1 MKTLVT
7 GGAGFIGSHLC
18 DELLDRG
25 HEVTV
30 LDDLSTGKFENIQH
44 LDPNPLFHVI
54 IDTVLNNRLVE
65 ELVKECDTVF
75 HLAAAVGVKLIVQQP
90 VRTIM
95 TNIRGTEVVLSNASR
110 YRRRVLLV
118 STSEVYG
125 KSDRPT
131 FSENDDRVMGPTSAN
146 RWSYATTKAVDE
158 FLALAYWRERGLPT
172 VIARLFNIVGPRQ
185 TGRYGMVIPRFVEQA
200 LRNKPLTV
208 YADGQQTR
216 CFSYVG
222 DIVPALIDLV
232 ECPRAIGEIFN
243 IGSTEEITI
252 EELAHKVITLC
263 ESDSTVKHVPYE
275 EVYGEGF
282 EDMHRRVPNI
292 SKVGQ
297 YIDYSPKSDLDQ
309 TIRTVIDHFRNS
321 MDQ

>member
-1 MKTLVT
+1 MKALVT

-25 HEVTV
+25 NEVTV

-44 LDPNPLFHVI
+44 LDANPRFRVL
-54 IDTVLNNRLVE
+54 IDTVLNERLVE
-65 ELVKECDTVF
+65 ELTKECDTVF
-75 HLAAAVGVKLIVQQP
+75 HLAAAVGVKLIVEEP

-110 YRRRVLLV
+110 YRRRVLVV

-131 FSENDDRVMGPTSAN
+131 FNENDDRVMGPTSAN

-158 FLALAYWRERGLPT
+158 FLALAYWRERGLPA

-200 LRNKPLTV
+200 LRSEPLTV
-208 YADGQQTR
+208 YADGEQAR

-222 DIVPALIDLV
+222 DIVPALIDLI
-232 ECPRAIGEIFN
+232 ECPRAVGEIFN
-243 IGSTEEITI
+243 LGSTEEITI
-252 EELAHKVITLC
+252 EGLAHKVIAMC
-263 ESDSTVKHVPYE
+263 QSDSTVKHVPYE

-282 EDMHRRVPNI
+282 EDMHRRVPDL
-292 SKVGQ
+292 SKVAR
-297 YIDYSPKSDLDQ
+297 YIDYAPKSDLDQ
-309 TIRTVIDHFRNS
+309 TVQTVIEYFRS
-321 MDQ
+321 LMDK

>member
-1 MKTLVT
+1 MKALVT

-18 DELLDRG
+18 DELLNRG

-30 LDDLSTGKFENIQH
+30 LDDLSTGRFENVHH
-44 LDPNPLFHVI
+44 LEANSRFRVL
-54 IDTVLNNRLVE
+54 IDTVLNERLVE
-65 ELVKECDTVF
+65 ELTKGCDTVF
-75 HLAAAVGVKLIVQQP
+75 HLAAAVGVKLIVEQP

-110 YRRRVLLV
+110 YRRRVLV
-118 STSEVYG
+118 ASTSEVYG

-131 FSENDDRVMGPTSAN
+131 FNENDDRVMGPTSAN

-158 FLALAYWRERGLPT
+158 FLALAYWRERGLPA

-200 LRNKPLTV
+200 LRNEPLTV
-208 YADGQQTR
+208 YADGQQAR
-216 CFSYVG
+216 CFGYVG

-232 ECPRAIGEIFN
+232 ECPRAVGEIFN
-243 IGSTEEITI
+243 LGSTEEISI
-252 EELAHKVITLC
+252 EKLAHKVIALC

-282 EDMHRRVPNI
+282 EDMHRRVPDI
-292 SKVGQ
+292 SKVGR
-297 YIDYSPKSDLDQ
+297 YIDYAPKSDLDQ
-309 TIRTVIDHFRNS
+309 TIQTVIDYFRS
-321 MDQ
+321 LMDK

>member
-1 MKTLVT
+1 MKALVT

-30 LDDLSTGKFENIQH
+30 LDDLSTGKFQNIQH
-44 LDPNPLFHVI
+44 LDPNPRFDVI
-54 IDTVLNNRLVE
+54 IDTVLNDRLVE

-75 HLAAAVGVKLIVQQP
+75 HLAAAVGVKLIVEQP

-158 FLALAYWRERGLPT
+158 FLALAYWRERGLPA

-200 LRNKPLTV
+200 LRNEPLSI

-216 CFSYVG
+216 CFGYVG

-232 ECPRAIGEIFN
+232 ECNRAVGEIFN

-252 EELAHKVITLC
+252 EKLAHKVIAMC

-275 EVYGEGF
+275 QVYGEGF

-297 YIDYSPKSDLDQ
+297 YIDYAPKSDLDR
-309 TIRTVIDHFRNS
+309 TIRTVIDYFRSS